1 MTEHAD
7 RPGSDDP
14 TGAPDPSAPADPSL
28 EDAVEI
34 LDPEPAG
41 APSGRRKMLLTGVK
55 VLGIGI
61 ALLAIFLCVRVI
73 VQEWSDVRAAV
84 VGANI
89 PLLVAGFVLGGLG
102 VWAQAFLWWRAL
114 AVFGER
120 RGFGKTTGWFFGG
133 ELGKYLPG
141 GIWPV
146 VGRGELA
153 RRQGV
158 PRPIAYATTLLSL
171 GLLCVGGAFVAGIL
185 TLFFAFGG
193 GRFGLEMLVLLL
205 IPIGIIGLHP
215 AVFGRFLGLAR
226 RLTKGKLDLQPRPW
240 GTMLGLVAAS
250 LPVWIFIGAQ
260 AVVVTAALG
269 LDQQPSRVAFAAI
282 VAWVVGLLAIPVPAG
297 AGVRE
302 VLFVAVSGLA
312 NAPAA
317 AVAILCRVFLILV
330 DGLAGAAALTRQGKR
345 PPRSEERAAT
355 TGPGPAGSAASP

>member
-1 MTEHAD
+1 MPEH
-7 RPGSDDP
+7 SDGPDPADP
-14 TGAPDPSAPADPSL
+14 TDNALRAQPADPSL

-41 APSGRRKMLLTGVK
+41 VPGGRRKMLLIGVK

-61 ALLAIFLCVRVI
+61 ALLAIFLCVKVLAG
-73 VQEWSDVRAAV
+73 EWSSVSAAIAD
-84 VGANI
+84 ANI
-89 PLLVAGFVLGGLG
+89 ALLTAGFVLGALG
-102 VWAQAFLWWRAL
+102 VWSQAFLWWRAL

-120 RGFGKTTGWFFGG
+120 RGFSETTGWFFGG

-158 PRPIAYATTLLSL
+158 ARPIAYATTLLSL
-171 GLLCVGGAFVAGIL
+171 GLMCVGGAFVAGVL

-205 IPIGIIGLHP
+205 IPIGVIGVHP
-215 AVFGRFLGLAR
+215 AVFGRFLALAR
-226 RLTKGKLDLQPRPW
+226 KVTKGKLDLQPPSW
-240 GTMLGLVAAS
+240 GTMLGLIVAA
-250 LPVWIFIGAQ
+250 LPVWIFLGAQ
-260 AVVVTAALG
+260 AVVLTAALG

-282 VAWVVGLLAIPVPAG
+282 IAFVIGLLAIPVPAG

-302 VLFVAVSGLA
+302 VLFVVISGLVVGGVEG
-312 NAPAA
+312 PAY
-317 AVAILCRVFLILV
+317 AVAALCRVFLIVV
-330 DGLAGAAALTRQGKR
+330 DGVAGAVALTRQR
-345 PPRSEERAAT
+345 TREP
-355 TGPGPAGSAASP
+355 SADVT